1 MKSSQARSNRRKGD
15 QVGKPPTSPCGFAE
29 ARDTKGEDP
38 TVFIIDGDDGVRGAL
53 TDLFQ
58 SVGLKTLEFGSALE
72 VLQRKL
78 PDVLGCLVL
87 EIRMA
92 GMSGLD
98 LQIELAKTNIHMP
111 IVFMTG
117 HPDIP
122 MTVKAMKGGAIDFLT
137 KPFRDQDMLDSIT
150 TAIELDRKRREAD
163 KAIKGIQ
170 VHFES
175 LTKREREMFA
185 LVTSGLM
192 NKQIA
197 AKIGI
202 AEITVKI
209 HRGRVMKKMD
219 ANSLAE
225 LVRMADAIGL
235 HAASS
240 TLLENQMQFPDGS
253 LGALCRWRLNDDL
266 PVSAKDNDVVSALDD
281 SQYARSPKD
290 WQDS

>member
-1 MKSSQARSNRRKGD
+1 LSVA
-15 QVGKPPTSPCGFAE
+15 KPPTSPYGFAK
-29 ARDTKGEDP
+29 APDTRGEDP

-53 TDLFQ
+53 TNLFQ

-98 LQIELAKTNIHMP
+98 LQIELAKADIHMP

-117 HPDIP
+117 HADIP
-122 MTVKAMKGGAIDFLT
+122 MTVKAMKSGAIDLLT

-150 TAIELDRKRREAD
+150 TAIELDRKRRKAD
-163 KAIKGIQ
+163 KAIKSVQ

-175 LTKREREMFA
+175 LTKREREVFA

-192 NKQIA
+192 NKQVA

-235 HAASS
+235 HARVRPLWKTRSS
-240 TLLENQMQFPDGS
+240 FRMVP
-253 LGALCRWRLNDDL
+253 R
-266 PVSAKDNDVVSALDD
+266 
-281 SQYARSPKD
+281 ARFIVGD
-290 WQDS
+290 

>member
-1 MKSSQARSNRRKGD
+1 LSVA
-15 QVGKPPTSPCGFAE
+15 KPPTSPYGFAK
-29 ARDTKGEDP
+29 APDTGGEDP

-53 TDLFQ
+53 TNLFQ

-98 LQIELAKTNIHMP
+98 LQIELAKADVHMP

-117 HPDIP
+117 HADIP

-150 TAIELDRKRREAD
+150 TAIELDRKRRKAD
-163 KAIKGIQ
+163 KAFKSVQ

-175 LTKREREMFA
+175 LTKREREVFA

-192 NKQIA
+192 NKQVA
-197 AKIGI
+197 AEIGI

-209 HRGRVMKKMD
+209 HRARVMKKMD

-235 HAASS
+235 QAASS
-240 TLLENQMQFPDGS
+240 TPLENQVQFPDGS
-253 LGALCRWRLNDDL
+253 LGALHRWRLNDNL
-266 PVSAKDNDVVSALDD
+266 PVSAEDKDVASALDY
-281 SQYARSPKD
+281 SRYGRSPKD
-290 WQDS
+290 RRDR